1 MKDKHTKTTRSGIV
15 RILLLDD
22 NPDDRVLVIRALKKD
37 FPEVVIREV
46 INTDDLDRALSGGGF
61 DLVITDYHLCWTDGL
76 RVLREVKERFPGCP
90 VIMFTGTGTE
100 EVAVEAMKAG
110 LDDYVLKSPK
120 HFSRLPAA
128 VRAALVNARR
138 QLTLL
143 KSQRELL
150 ESEERFRNL
159 FDISPAGIF
168 LLNREGNIT
177 SVNNRGCT
185 IYGYSRKELLKLNVR
200 DIVPRKIAGNFPR
213 LVDTIRKKKY
223 LFIESEGKR
232 KNRQIFPLA
241 LSISLFRE
249 RDEELIQVLVQDIT
263 DRKEAEG
270 AERLRRL
277 SEMLLNYQEEERKH
291 IARELHDHIGQDLAA
306 IKISLQMLE
315 KEYPEMEDGLWDEIE
330 EVVRIADKTIADVRR
345 ISATLRP
352 ESLDRMG
359 LVPALEHQIEY
370 LSGRGDTKL
379 TFHSRDFKVRL
390 APEDEIAIY
399 RIVQEG
405 ITNILKHAQAGN
417 ARVRISRKGKNI
429 HLSIRDDGVGFTP
442 GWEKAT
448 MGLGLVGIKE
458 RVKGLGG
465 EFAIKSKG
473 GKGAELLITIP
484 MLEKRL

>member
-1 MKDKHTKTTRSGIV
+1 V
-15 RILLLDD
+15 
-22 NPDDRVLVIRALKKD
+22 
-37 FPEVVIREV
+37 
-46 INTDDLDRALSGGGF
+46 
-61 DLVITDYHLCWTDGL
+61 
-76 RVLREVKERFPGCP
+76 
-90 VIMFTGTGTE
+90 
-100 EVAVEAMKAG
+100 
-110 LDDYVLKSPK
+110 
-120 HFSRLPAA
+120 
-128 VRAALVNARR
+128 
-138 QLTLL
+138 
-143 KSQRELL
+143 
-150 ESEERFRNL
+150 
-159 FDISPAGIF
+159 GIF
-168 LLNREGNIT
+168 LLDLRGNIKA
-177 SVNNRGCT
+177 VNRRGCM
-185 IYGYSRKELLKLNVR
+185 IYGYTGEEMLELNVQ
-200 DIVPRKIAGNFPR
+200 DIVPRRIAGNYPR
-213 LVDTIRKKKY
+213 LVEDLRKKKY
-223 LFIESEGKR
+223 IFAESEGKR
-232 KNRQIFPLA
+232 KNRKLFPLE
-241 LSISLFRE
+241 LSINLFRWE
-249 RDEELIQVLVQDIT
+249 GKDSVQVLVQDIT
-263 DRKEAEG
+263 NRKEAEA
-270 AERLRRL
+270 AEQLRRL
-277 SEMLLNYQEEERKH
+277 SEKLIKYQEEERKH

-330 EVVRIADKTIADVRR
+330 EVVRIADNTIADVRR

>member
-1 MKDKHTKTTRSGIV
+1 MSKDKTKTTITDIGG
-15 RILLLDD
+15 ILLIDD
-22 NPDDRVLVIRALKKD
+22 NPDDRALVIRALKKD

-46 INTDDLDRALSGGGF
+46 IDSDDLGRALSGGGF

-76 RVLREVKERFPGCP
+76 RILREVKDRFPECP

-120 HFSRLPAA
+120 HFSLLPVT
-128 VRAALVNARR
+128 VRAALVNSRHQRALRE
-138 QLTLL
+138 
-143 KSQRELL
+143 SQQELL

-159 FDISPAGIF
+159 FEISPAGIF
-168 LLNREGNIT
+168 LLDREGKIT
-177 SVNNRGCT
+177 SVNNRGCM

-200 DIVPRKIAGNFPR
+200 DIVPRGIAGNSRR
-213 LVDTIRKKKY
+213 LVETVRKKKY

-241 LSISLFRE
+241 LSISLFRG
-249 RDEELIQVLVQDIT
+249 RNEELIQVLVQDIT
-263 DRKEAEG
+263 DRKEAEE

-291 IARELHDHIGQDLAA
+291 IARELHDHIGQDLVA

-315 KEYPEMEDGLWDEIE
+315 KEYPEMEEGLWGEID
-330 EVVRIADKTIADVRR
+330 EVVRIADKTITDVRR
-345 ISATLRP
+345 ISTTLRP

-359 LVPALEHQIEY
+359 LVPALEHEIEY
-370 LSGRGDTKL
+370 LSGRSDTEL
-379 TFHSRDFKVRL
+379 TFESGDFQGRL
-390 APEDEIAIY
+390 ASEKEIAIY

-405 ITNILKHAQAGN
+405 ITNILKHAQADN
-417 ARVRISRKGKNI
+417 ARVRISRKGKKI
-429 HLSIRDDGVGFTP
+429 HLSIRDDGVGFSP

-465 EFAIKSKG
+465 SLTINSRK
-473 GKGAELLITIP
+473 GKGAELLIIIP
-484 MLEKRL
+484 M

>member
-1 MKDKHTKTTRSGIV
+1 MSKEKTKIPVSDISV
-15 RILLLDD
+15 ILLIDD
-22 NPDDRVLVIRALKKD
+22 NPDDRTLVIRALKKD
-37 FPEVVIREV
+37 FPEAVIRE
-46 INTDDLDRALSGGGF
+46 IIDTDDFDRALSGGGF

-76 RVLREVKERFPGCP
+76 RVLREVKGRFPDCP

-120 HFSRLPAA
+120 HFVLLP
-128 VRAALVNARR
+128 VTVSAALENARR
-138 QLTLL
+138 QRTLR

-159 FDISPAGIF
+159 FEISPAGIF
-168 LLNREGNIT
+168 LLDREGNIT

-185 IYGYSRKELLKLNVR
+185 IYGYSREEMLKLNVR
-200 DIVPRKIAGNFPR
+200 DIVPRNIAGNFPR
-213 LVDTIRKKKY
+213 LVETIRKKKY

-232 KNRQIFPLA
+232 KNRREFPLA
-241 LSISLFRE
+241 LSVSLFHG

-263 DRKEAEG
+263 DRKEAEE
-270 AERLRRL
+270 AEGLRRL

-315 KEYPEMEDGLWDEIE
+315 KEYPEMEDGLSNEIE

-359 LVPALEHQIEY
+359 LVPALEHQIQY
-370 LSGRGDTKL
+370 LSGRSDTEL
-379 TFHSRDFKVRL
+379 TFESGDFQGRL
-390 APEDEIAIY
+390 APEKEIAIY

-417 ARVRISRKGKNI
+417 ARVQISRKGKNI
-429 HLSIRDDGVGFTP
+429 HLSIRDDGVGFSP

-465 EFAIKSKG
+465 ALSINSRK
-473 GKGAELLITIP
+473 GKGAELVITIP
-484 MLEKRL
+484 M